1 MSGSADRLPRLLA
14 LVPYLM
20 SHPGA
25 QVGEVAAV
33 FGLSE
38 KQLIDDLQL
47 VWMCGLPGHTPG
59 DLIDVSWD
67 GGEILIDNAE
77 TIARPLRL
85 GIDEASALLV
95 ALRTLA
101 ARPELAL
108 PEGGVPDALP
118 RVMAKLERA
127 AGEGAATV
135 SSQVAVDVDTAP
147 DALPRVREGLTKGR
161 RLSLRY
167 YVPGRDE
174 VTPREVDPMRVLV
187 VDGRAY
193 LEGWCYRAEA
203 MRLFRLDRVLGVEVL
218 DVPADPPA
226 EAEPRDVTDGVFRP
240 SPTDELV
247 ELELSAAGRWVAE
260 YYPCEQVTELGEGR
274 LRVALRAR
282 DEDWILKLALRLGD
296 TGRVVSPP
304 AMAQTVREE
313 AERALALYAHRS

>member
-1 MSGSADRLPRLLA
+1 MSTADRLPRLLA

-25 QVGEVAAV
+25 QVPEVAKI
-33 FGLSE
+33 FGLTE

-67 GGEILIDNAE
+67 GGEIVIDNAD

-85 GIDEASALLV
+85 GVDEASALLV
-95 ALRTLA
+95 ALRMLSEM
-101 ARPELAL
+101 PEFG
-108 PEGGVPDALP
+108 ERDALS
-118 RVMAKLERA
+118 RVIAKFEQA

-135 SSQVAVDVDTAP
+135 SSQVAVEVDGAAS
-147 DALPRVREGLTKGR
+147 DALPVVNEALRRAR

-174 VTPREVDPMRVLV
+174 ITPREVDPMRLVV
-187 VDGRAY
+187 VDGRSY
-193 LEGWCYRAEA
+193 LSGWCYRAEA
-203 MRLFRLDRVLGVEVL
+203 VRLFRLDRMLSVEVL
-218 DVPADPPA
+218 DVAAAPPEDA
-226 EAEPRDVTDGVFRP
+226 VPDEVTPGVFRP

-247 ELELSAAGRWVAE
+247 ELELTPAGRWVAE
-260 YYPCEQVTELGEGR
+260 YYPCESVEELGEGR

-282 DEDWILKLALRLGD
+282 DQGWLLRLALRLGD
-296 TGRVVSPP
+296 TGRVVSPSSL
-304 AMAQTVREE
+304 AGAVRE
-313 AERALALYAHRS
+313 AAAAALSRYESVA

>member
-1 MSGSADRLPRLLA
+1 MSSADRLPRLLA

-25 QVGEVAAV
+25 QVPEVAKL
-33 FGLSE
+33 FGLTE

-67 GGEILIDNAE
+67 GGEILIDNAD

-85 GIDEASALLV
+85 AVDEASALLV
-95 ALRTLA
+95 ALRMLA
-101 ARPELAL
+101 EL
-108 PEGGVPDALP
+108 PEFEDKDALA
-118 RVMAKLERA
+118 RVIAKLEQA
-127 AGEGAATV
+127 AGEGAASV
-135 SSQVAVDVDTAP
+135 SNQVAVEVDAAP
-147 DALPRVREGLTKGR
+147 DALATVNDALRRGR

-174 VTPREVDPMRVLV
+174 ITPREVDPTRVV
-187 VDGRAY
+187 MADGRAY

-247 ELELSAAGRWVAE
+247 E
-260 YYPCEQVTELGEGR
+260 GR

-296 TGRVVSPP
+296 TGKVVSPP
-304 AMAQTVREE
+304 EMAEAVRRE

>member
-1 MSGSADRLPRLLA
+1 MSTADRLPRLLA

-20 SHPGA
+20 SHQGA
-25 QVGEVAAV
+25 TVPEVAKI

-85 GIDEASALLV
+85 ATDEASALLV
-95 ALRTLA
+95 ALRMLQEF
-101 ARPELAL
+101 PEFA
-108 PEGGVPDALP
+108 EVGDRDALA
-118 RVMAKLERA
+118 RVIAKLERA
-127 AGEGAATV
+127 AGEGAAAV
-135 SSQVAVDVDTAP
+135 SSQVAVEMDAAP
-147 DALPRVREGLTKGR
+147 GALAAVNEGLRTRR
-161 RLSLRY
+161 RLSLTY

-174 VTPREVDPMRVLV
+174 VTPRDVDPMRLV
-187 VDGRAY
+187 VADGRSY

-203 MRLFRLDRVLGVEVL
+203 VRLFRLDRML
-218 DVPADPPA
+218 DVRILDVA
-226 EAEPRDVTDGVFRP
+226 AEPPEDAEPLDVAQGVFRP

-247 ELELSAAGRWVAE
+247 ELEVTPAGRWVTE
-260 YYPCEQVTELGEGR
+260 YYPCEEVVELGDGR
-274 LRVALRAR
+274 MRVSLRAR
-282 DEDWILKLALRLGD
+282 DQGWLVRLALRLGD

-304 AMAQTVREE
+304 SLAGAVREQASE
-313 AERALALYAHRS
+313 ALARYEECTG

>member
-1 MSGSADRLPRLLA
+1 
-14 LVPYLM
+14 
-20 SHPGA
+20 
-25 QVGEVAAV
+25 V

-67 GGEILIDNAE
+67 GGEIIIDNAD
-77 TIARPLRL
+77 TIGRPLRL

-95 ALRTLA
+95 ALRMLA
-101 ARPELAL
+101 ATPELA
-108 PEGGVPDALP
+108 EVPGDALP

-135 SSQVAVDVDTAP
+135 SSQVAVDVDAAP

-167 YVPGRDE
+167 YVQGRDE
-174 VTPREVDPMRVLV
+174 VTSREVDPMRVVV

-203 MRLFRLDRVLGVEVL
+203 MRLFRLDRVLGVDVL

-226 EAEPRDVTDGVFRP
+226 GAEPRDVAAGVFRP

-304 AMAQTVREE
+304 DMAETVRRE
-313 AERALALYAHRS
+313 AGRALALYAHQS

>member
-67 GGEILIDNAE
+67 GGEIIIDNAD

-95 ALRTLA
+95 ALRMLA
-101 ARPELAL
+101 ASPELA
-108 PEGGVPDALP
+108 EVPGDALP
-118 RVMAKLERA
+118 RVTAKLERA

-135 SSQVAVDVDTAP
+135 SSQVAVDVDAAP

-174 VTPREVDPMRVLV
+174 VTPREVDPMRVVV

-226 EAEPRDVTDGVFRP
+226 GAEPRDVTDGVFRP

-274 LRVALRAR
+274 LRVALRVR
-282 DEDWILKLALRLGD
+282 DEDWILRLALRLGD

-304 AMAQTVREE
+304 GMARTVRRE
-313 AERALALYAHRS
+313 AERALALYAHRP

>member
-14 LVPYLM
+14 LVPYLR

-67 GGEILIDNAE
+67 GGEIIIDNAD

-95 ALRTLA
+95 ALRMLA
-101 ARPELAL
+101 ATPELA
-108 PEGGVPDALP
+108 EVPGDALP

-135 SSQVAVDVDTAP
+135 SSQVAVDVDAAP
-147 DALPRVREGLTKGR
+147 DALPRVREALTRKR

-174 VTPREVDPMRVLV
+174 VTPREVDPTRVVV

-203 MRLFRLDRVLGVEVL
+203 MRLFRLDRMLGVDVL
-218 DVPADPPA
+218 DVPADPPD
-226 EAEPRDVTDGVFRP
+226 EAEPIDVTRGVFRP

-247 ELELSAAGRWVAE
+247 ELEVSAAGRWVAE

-282 DEDWILKLALRLGD
+282 DQDWILKLALRLGD

-304 AMAQTVREE
+304 EMAETVRRE
-313 AERALALYAHRS
+313 AERALALYAHRT

>member
-25 QVGEVAAV
+25 QVGEVAGV

-67 GGEILIDNAE
+67 GGEIIIDNAD

-95 ALRTLA
+95 ALRMLA
-101 ARPELAL
+101 ATPELA
-108 PEGGVPDALP
+108 EVQAASDALP

-135 SSQVAVDVDTAP
+135 SSQVAVDVDAAP
-147 DALPRVREGLTKGR
+147 DALPRVREGLKRGR

-174 VTPREVDPMRVLV
+174 VTPREVDPTRVVV

-203 MRLFRLDRVLGVEVL
+203 MRLFRLDRMLGVDVL
-218 DVPADPPA
+218 DVPADPPE
-226 EAEPRDVTDGVFRP
+226 EAEPIDVAQGVFRP

-247 ELELSAAGRWVAE
+247 ELEVSAAGRWVAE
-260 YYPCEQVTELGEGR
+260 YYPCEQVTEMGEGR

-282 DEDWILKLALRLGD
+282 DDDWILKLALRLGD

-304 AMAQTVREE
+304 RMAETVRHE

>member
-25 QVGEVAAV
+25 QVGEVAEV
-33 FGLSE
+33 FGLTE

-67 GGEILIDNAE
+67 GGEIIIDNAD

-101 ARPELAL
+101 ATPELA
-108 PEGGVPDALP
+108 EVPGDALP

-127 AGEGAATV
+127 AGEAAAAV
-135 SSQVAVDVDTAP
+135 SSQVAVDVDAAP
-147 DALPRVREGLTKGR
+147 DALPRVRDALTRRR

-174 VTPREVDPMRVLV
+174 VTPREVDPMRVVV
-187 VDGRAY
+187 VDGRTY

-203 MRLFRLDRVLGVEVL
+203 MRLFRLDRMLGVDVL

-226 EAEPRDVTDGVFRP
+226 EAEPIDVTQGVFRP

-247 ELELSAAGRWVAE
+247 ELEVTPAGRWVAE
-260 YYPCEQVTELGEGR
+260 YYPCERVTELGEGR

-282 DEDWILKLALRLGD
+282 DEDWIVKLALRLGE
-296 TGRVVSPP
+296 TGRVVAPP
-304 AMAQTVREE
+304 AMAETVRGE
-313 AERALALYAHRS
+313 AERALALYAHQS

>member
-25 QVGEVAAV
+25 QVGEVAEV

-67 GGEILIDNAE
+67 GGEIVIDNAD

-95 ALRTLA
+95 ALRMLA
-101 ARPELAL
+101 AMPELA
-108 PEGGVPDALP
+108 EVPGDALP
-118 RVMAKLERA
+118 RVVAKLERA
-127 AGEGAATV
+127 AGEGAAEV
-135 SSQVAVDVDTAP
+135 SSQVAVDVDAAP
-147 DALPRVREGLTKGR
+147 DALPRVRDGLTRRR

-174 VTPREVDPMRVLV
+174 VTPREVDPMRLV
-187 VDGRAY
+187 VADGRTY

-203 MRLFRLDRVLGVEVL
+203 MRLFRLDRVLGVDVL

-226 EAEPRDVTDGVFRP
+226 EAEPIDVTRGVFRP

-247 ELELSAAGRWVAE
+247 ELEVSAAGRWVAE
-260 YYPCEQVTELGEGR
+260 YYPCERLTELGEGR
-274 LRVALRAR
+274 LRITLRAR
-282 DEDWILKLALRLGD
+282 DEDWIVKLALRLGD
-296 TGRVVSPP
+296 TGRVVAPP
-304 AMAQTVREE
+304 AMAERVREQ
-313 AERALALYAHRS
+313 ADRALALYARRS

>member
-25 QVGEVAAV
+25 QVGEVAEV

-67 GGEILIDNAE
+67 GGEIIIDNAE

-95 ALRTLA
+95 ALRMLA
-101 ARPELAL
+101 ATPELADVAA
-108 PEGGVPDALP
+108 GDALP
-118 RVMAKLERA
+118 RVVAKLERA

-135 SSQVAVDVDTAP
+135 SSQVAVDVEAAP
-147 DALPRVREGLTKGR
+147 DALGRVREGLTARR

-174 VTPREVDPMRVLV
+174 VTPREVDPTRVVV
-187 VDGRAY
+187 VDGRTY

-203 MRLFRLDRVLGVEVL
+203 MRLFRLDRVLGVDVL

-226 EAEPRDVTDGVFRP
+226 EAEPIDVTRGVFRP

-247 ELELSAAGRWVAE
+247 ELEVSAAGRWVAE
-260 YYPCEQVTELGEGR
+260 YYPCEEVTELGEGR
-274 LRVALRAR
+274 LKISLRAR
-282 DEDWILKLALRLGD
+282 DEDWIVKLALRLGD
-296 TGRVVSPP
+296 TGRVVFPP
-304 AMAQTVREE
+304 AMAETVRGE
-313 AERALALYAHRS
+313 AERALALYAQHP

>member
-67 GGEILIDNAE
+67 GGEIIIDNAD

-95 ALRTLA
+95 ALRMLA
-101 ARPELAL
+101 ATPELA
-108 PEGGVPDALP
+108 EVPGDALP

-127 AGEGAATV
+127 AGDGAATV
-135 SSQVAVDVDTAP
+135 SSQVTVDVDAAP
-147 DALPRVREGLTKGR
+147 DALPRVREGLKRGR

-174 VTPREVDPMRVLV
+174 VTPREVDPTRVVV

-203 MRLFRLDRVLGVEVL
+203 MRLFRLDRMLGVEVL
-218 DVPADPPA
+218 DVPADPPE
-226 EAEPRDVTDGVFRP
+226 EAEPIDVTQGVFRP

-247 ELELSAAGRWVAE
+247 ELEVSAAGRWVAE
-260 YYPCEQVTELGEGR
+260 YYPCERVTELGEGR

-304 AMAQTVREE
+304 EMAETVRKE
-313 AERALALYAHRS
+313 AERALALYAHGS

>member
-67 GGEILIDNAE
+67 GGEILIDNAD

-85 GIDEASALLV
+85 AIDEASALLV

-101 ARPELAL
+101 ATPELA
-108 PEGGVPDALP
+108 EVPGDALP

-135 SSQVAVDVDTAP
+135 SSQLAVDVDAAP
-147 DALPRVREGLTKGR
+147 DALPRVREGLTRGR

-174 VTPREVDPMRVLV
+174 VTPREVDPMRVVV
-187 VDGRAY
+187 VDGRTY

-203 MRLFRLDRVLGVEVL
+203 MRLFRLDRVLGVDVL

-226 EAEPRDVTDGVFRP
+226 EAEPIDVTRGVFRP

-247 ELELSAAGRWVAE
+247 ELEVSAAGRWVAE
-260 YYPCEQVTELGEGR
+260 YYPCERVTELGEGR

-304 AMAQTVREE
+304 VMAETVRLE
-313 AERALALYAHRS
+313 AERALALYAHQS

>member
-1 MSGSADRLPRLLA
+1 M
-14 LVPYLM
+14 
-20 SHPGA
+20 
-25 QVGEVAAV
+25 
-33 FGLSE
+33 
-38 KQLIDDLQL
+38 
-47 VWMCGLPGHTPG
+47 
-59 DLIDVSWD
+59 
-67 GGEILIDNAE
+67 
-77 TIARPLRL
+77 
-85 GIDEASALLV
+85 
-95 ALRTLA
+95 LA
-101 ARPELAL
+101 ATPELAL
-108 PEGGVPDALP
+108 PITGVPGDALP
-118 RVMAKLERA
+118 RVTAKLERA

-135 SSQVAVDVDTAP
+135 STQVAVDVDAAP
-147 DALPRVREGLTKGR
+147 DALPRVREGLTRGR

-167 YVPGRDE
+167 YVQGRDE
-174 VTPREVDPMRVLV
+174 VTPREVDPMRVVV

-203 MRLFRLDRVLGVEVL
+203 MRLFRLDRVLGVDVL

-226 EAEPRDVTDGVFRP
+226 EAEPRDVTAGVFRP

-304 AMAQTVREE
+304 DMAETVRQE
-313 AERALALYAHRS
+313 AERALSLYAHHS

>member
-25 QVGEVAAV
+25 QVDEVAEV

-67 GGEILIDNAE
+67 GGEIVIDNAD

-85 GIDEASALLV
+85 GVDEASALLV
-95 ALRTLA
+95 ALRVLA
-101 ARPELAL
+101 AMPELA
-108 PEGGVPDALP
+108 EVPGDALP
-118 RVMAKLERA
+118 RVVAKLERA
-127 AGEGAATV
+127 AGEGAAAV
-135 SSQVAVDVDTAP
+135 SSQVAVDVDAAP
-147 DALPRVREGLTKGR
+147 DALPRVRDALTRRR

-174 VTPREVDPMRVLV
+174 VTPREVDPTRVMV
-187 VDGRAY
+187 VDGRTY

-203 MRLFRLDRVLGVEVL
+203 MRLFRLDRILGVEVL
-218 DVPADPPA
+218 DVAANPPAD
-226 EAEPRDVTDGVFRP
+226 AEPIDVTRGVFRP

-247 ELELSAAGRWVAE
+247 ELEVSAAGRWVAE

-274 LRVALRAR
+274 QRIALRAR
-282 DEDWILKLALRLGD
+282 DEDWVLKLALRLGD
-296 TGRVVSPP
+296 TGKVVAPESMAERVR
-304 AMAQTVREE
+304 QE

>member
-1 MSGSADRLPRLLA
+1 MSTADRLPRLLA

-25 QVGEVAAV
+25 QVPEVAKI
-33 FGLSE
+33 FGLTE

-67 GGEILIDNAE
+67 GGEIVIDNAD

-85 GIDEASALLV
+85 GVDEASALLV
-95 ALRTLA
+95 ALRLLA
-101 ARPELAL
+101 EMPEFG
-108 PEGGVPDALP
+108 ERDALT
-118 RVMAKLERA
+118 RVIAKFEQA
-127 AGEGAATV
+127 SGEGAAAV
-135 SSQVAVDVDTAP
+135 SSQVAVEVDAAP
-147 DALPRVREGLTKGR
+147 DALPVVNEALRRRR

-174 VTPREVDPMRVLV
+174 VTPREVDPMRLVV
-187 VDGRAY
+187 VDGRPY
-193 LEGWCYRAEA
+193 LSGWCYRAEA
-203 MRLFRLDRVLGVEVL
+203 VRLFRLDRMLSVDVL

-226 EAEPRDVTDGVFRP
+226 DAVPDEVTPGVFRP

-247 ELELSAAGRWVAE
+247 ELELTAAGRWVSE

-274 LRVALRAR
+274 VRVTLRAR
-282 DEDWILKLALRLGD
+282 DQGWVVRLALRLGD
-296 TGRVVSPP
+296 TGRVISP
-304 AMAQTVREE
+304 ASLDASVR
-313 AERALALYAHRS
+313 AAATAALNRYESIS

>member
-25 QVGEVAAV
+25 QVGEVAEV

-67 GGEILIDNAE
+67 GGEIVIDNAD

-95 ALRTLA
+95 ALRMLGA
-101 ARPELAL
+101 MPEFA
-108 PEGGVPDALP
+108 EVPGDALP
-118 RVMAKLERA
+118 RVVAKLERA
-127 AGEGAATV
+127 AGEGAAAV
-135 SSQVAVDVDTAP
+135 SSQVAVDVDAAP
-147 DALPRVREGLTKGR
+147 DALPRVRDALTRKR

-174 VTPREVDPMRVLV
+174 VTPREVDPTRVMV
-187 VDGRAY
+187 VDGRTY
-193 LEGWCYRAEA
+193 MEGWCYRAEA
-203 MRLFRLDRVLGVEVL
+203 MRLFRLDRVVGVDVL

-226 EAEPRDVTDGVFRP
+226 DAEPIDVTQGVFRP

-247 ELELSAAGRWVAE
+247 ELEVSAAGRWVAE
-260 YYPCEQVTELGEGR
+260 YYPVEDVTELGEGR
-274 LRVALRAR
+274 LRIALRAR
-282 DEDWILKLALRLGD
+282 DEDWVLKLALRLGD
-296 TGRVVSPP
+296 SGRVTAPE
-304 AMAQTVREE
+304 AMAERVRAE
-313 AERALALYAHRS
+313 AERALALYAHQT

>member
-25 QVGEVAAV
+25 QVGEVAGV

-67 GGEILIDNAE
+67 GGEIIIDNAD
-77 TIARPLRL
+77 TIGRPLRL

-95 ALRTLA
+95 ALRMLA
-101 ARPELAL
+101 ATPELA
-108 PEGGVPDALP
+108 EVPGDALP

-135 SSQVAVDVDTAP
+135 SSQVAVDVDAAP

-167 YVPGRDE
+167 YVQGRDE
-174 VTPREVDPMRVLV
+174 VTPREVDPMRVVV

-203 MRLFRLDRVLGVEVL
+203 MRLFRLDRVLGVDVL

-226 EAEPRDVTDGVFRP
+226 GAEPRDVAAGVFRP

-304 AMAQTVREE
+304 DMAETVRRE
-313 AERALALYAHRS
+313 AGRALALYAHHS

>member
-25 QVGEVAAV
+25 QLGEVAGV

-67 GGEILIDNAE
+67 GGEILIDNAD

-95 ALRTLA
+95 ALRMLSAT
-101 ARPELAL
+101 PELA
-108 PEGGVPDALP
+108 EVPGDALP

-135 SSQVAVDVDTAP
+135 SSQVAVDVDAAP
-147 DALPRVREGLTKGR
+147 DALPRVREGLTRGR

-174 VTPREVDPMRVLV
+174 VTPREVDPMRVVV

-226 EAEPRDVTDGVFRP
+226 EAEPIDVAQGVFRP

-247 ELELSAAGRWVAE
+247 ELEVSAAGRWVAE

-274 LRVALRAR
+274 LRVTLRAR
-282 DEDWILKLALRLGD
+282 DEDWIIKLALRLGD
-296 TGRVVSPP
+296 TGRVVAPS
-304 AMAQTVREE
+304 AMAETVRRE
-313 AERALALYAHRS
+313 AERALALYAHQS